1 MSLETLVNHTQ
12 GTHVDLGIDIIHSS
26 IYGYDPSEIED
37 ILDDL
42 HQYPELT
49 CDIEAFSLIFSKAGI
64 GTISFAWDE
73 HNGIAFPVD
82 YMDREEG
89 YNKADGFVGTQSD
102 NPEIK
107 KLLRRF
113 FETYKGKLT
122 YHGGTYDIKIL
133 IYELFMENL
142 LDNSGLLDGLECMY
156 RSIDDTKLITYL
168 ATNSTAGNT
177 LGLKPNSFEYTGNY
191 AQEDIK
197 DIRLIPLPDL
207 LKYNLID
214 CLATWYVKNKNYPIM
229 IADDQKS
236 IYDEIMIPSMKLI
249 THMELTGMPM
259 DEEHI
264 EVMHQTLLG
273 VITKQ
278 KDILRGSQLIKD
290 YEWARQRE
298 ACVIA
303 NLLLK
308 KKIRPIE
315 DFYERFNPASN
326 KQVQELLYD
335 EDQFNLPIIDKTD
348 SGAPAVGAKTLR
360 KHLNSL
366 NRIYKSTSVGNSVEQ
381 IKILEALVAL
391 SEADII
397 LTNFVY
403 SFMNKTIDKG
413 DGVKYLHGNF
423 NLGGTV
429 SGRLSS
435 SKVNLQNLPSSGSK
449 YAKLVKKGFVAPE
462 GWILCGA
469 DFSSLEDRISALTT
483 KDPNKLKVYED
494 GYDGH
499 CLRAFAYFPDKMS
512 GIINTVSSINSIE
525 TKYPELRQDSKAP
538 TFLLTY
544 QGTYYGLMNNV
555 GLSKEVAQAI
565 EKAYHEMYVISDEW
579 VQDKLEQAS
588 KDGYVT
594 VAFGLR
600 VRTPILKQ
608 TAYEL
613 EHLS

>member
-1 MSLETLVNHTQ
+1 MFEHYFDPLTKLGIQPDSMLGLSLTYNAQNKAPISLVNDSLITILKACEKLGITTLLVADATYFKKLTGESKAEPHHGYIKPCTVTRKVEVFDEIKDTYKTIKKPYEINIILSVNYQQLFFKPDIQDKLTMSLETLVNHTQ

-133 IYELFMENL
+133 IYELFMDSM
-142 LDNSGLLDGLECMY
+142 LDNKGLLDGLDVMY
-156 RSIDDTKLITYL
+156 RSIDDTKIITYL
-168 ATNSTAGNT
+168 ATNSTAGNV

-191 AQEDIK
+191 AEEDIK
-197 DIRLIPLPDL
+197 DICLIPLDKL

-229 IADDQKS
+229 ITDDQKS

-259 DEEHI
+259 DPDQI

-303 NLLLK
+303 NLL
-308 KKIRPIE
+308 
-315 DFYERFNPASN
+315 
-326 KQVQELLYD
+326 Q
-335 EDQFNLPIIDKTD
+335 
-348 SGAPAVGAKTLR
+348 
-360 KHLNSL
+360 
-366 NRIYKSTSVGNSVEQ
+366 TSSR
-381 IKILEALVAL
+381 
-391 SEADII
+391 
-397 LTNFVY
+397 
-403 SFMNKTIDKG
+403 
-413 DGVKYLHGNF
+413 
-423 NLGGTV
+423 TV
-429 SGRLSS
+429 
-435 SKVNLQNLPSSGSK
+435 V
-449 YAKLVKKGFVAPE
+449 
-462 GWILCGA
+462 
-469 DFSSLEDRISALTT
+469 
-483 KDPNKLKVYED
+483 
-494 GYDGH
+494 
-499 CLRAFAYFPDKMS
+499 
-512 GIINTVSSINSIE
+512 
-525 TKYPELRQDSKAP
+525 
-538 TFLLTY
+538 
-544 QGTYYGLMNNV
+544 
-555 GLSKEVAQAI
+555 
-565 EKAYHEMYVISDEW
+565 
-579 VQDKLEQAS
+579 
-588 KDGYVT
+588 
-594 VAFGLR
+594 
-600 VRTPILKQ
+600 
-608 TAYEL
+608 
-613 EHLS
+613 